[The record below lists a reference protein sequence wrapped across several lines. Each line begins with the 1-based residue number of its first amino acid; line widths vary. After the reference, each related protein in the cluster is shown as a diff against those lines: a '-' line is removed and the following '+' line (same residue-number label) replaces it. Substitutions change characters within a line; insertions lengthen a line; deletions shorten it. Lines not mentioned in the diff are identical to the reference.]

1 VQHQPVRYSLLLLCT
16 FIYKGETMGKLFE
29 VGGGWGCSGRSGR
42 TIWGRHMVVNRGTPP
57 AVVARILDRNRLI
70 LLKVMFLYLVW

>member
-1 VQHQPVRYSLLLLCT
+1 
-16 FIYKGETMGKLFE
+16 MGKLFE

-70 LLKVMFLYLVW
+70 L